1 MSAVPLGDDL
11 GIEAA
16 TDLKQ
21 HLAPHVAQPGPLV
34 LDAGVYKPD
43 VAYVRGDGVTWRG
56 SLWIA
61 QCDTSAEPEK
71 SRDWRLAVKRGRDG
85 KDGAT
90 GPRGEKGEPG
100 KDGRDLTQIGL
111 DGKKW

>member
-34 LDAGVYKPD
+34 LDAGTVQR
-43 VAYVRGDGVTWRG
+43 VHTASLQVLCSFVRQREQAGLATDF
-56 SLWIA
+56 
-61 QCDTSAEPEK
+61 SAV
-71 SRDWRLAVKRGRDG
+71 SQSFRDG
-85 KDGAT
+85 RLVSIGGGADEVMLGIICKLEGT
-90 GPRGEKGEPG
+90 LPKGAH
-100 KDGRDLTQIGL
+100 
-111 DGKKW
+111 

>member
-34 LDAGVYKPD
+34 LDAGTVQR
-43 VAYVRGDGVTWRG
+43 VHTASLQVLCSFVRQREQAGLATDF
-56 SLWIA
+56 
-61 QCDTSAEPEK
+61 SAV
-71 SRDWRLAVKRGRDG
+71 SQSFRDAARLLGLAPQLGLAHDNEHK
-85 KDGAT
+85 
-90 GPRGEKGEPG
+90 
-100 KDGRDLTQIGL
+100 TQQVENAA
-111 DGKKW
+111 

>member
-34 LDAGVYKPD
+34 LDAGTVQR
-43 VAYVRGDGVTWRG
+43 VHTA
-56 SLWIA
+56 SL
-61 QCDTSAEPEK
+61 QV
-71 SRDWRLAVKRGRDG
+71 L
-85 KDGAT
+85 
-90 GPRGEKGEPG
+90 
-100 KDGRDLTQIGL
+100 
-111 DGKKW
+111 

>member
-34 LDAGVYKPD
+34 LDAGTVQRVHTASLQVLCSFVRQLRGPHLRMCAWWSSRSRSAVTAAVSPRSLPQSSTGRFD
-43 VAYVRGDGVTWRG
+43 VSIVEAR
-56 SLWIA
+56 S
-61 QCDTSAEPEK
+61 
-71 SRDWRLAVKRGRDG
+71 
-85 KDGAT
+85 
-90 GPRGEKGEPG
+90 
-100 KDGRDLTQIGL
+100 
-111 DGKKW
+111 

>member
-34 LDAGVYKPD
+34 LDAGTVQR
-43 VAYVRGDGVTWRG
+43 VHTA
-56 SLWIA
+56 SL
-61 QCDTSAEPEK
+61 
-71 SRDWRLAVKRGRDG
+71 
-85 KDGAT
+85 
-90 GPRGEKGEPG
+90 
-100 KDGRDLTQIGL
+100 
-111 DGKKW
+111 

>member
-34 LDAGVYKPD
+34 LDAGTVQR
-43 VAYVRGDGVTWRG
+43 VHTASLQVLCSFVRQREQAGLATDFSAVSQSFRDAARLLGVGRQLG
-56 SLWIA
+56 LPA
-61 QCDTSAEPEK
+61 ADDTNIN
-71 SRDWRLAVKRGRDG
+71 
-85 KDGAT
+85 
-90 GPRGEKGEPG
+90 
-100 KDGRDLTQIGL
+100 TQQVENAA
-111 DGKKW
+111 